1 MNKEEL
7 KNKLEEIANKS
18 KEVSLKVFF
27 AIKQKAKAV
36 FTDFQERRQKAKLA
50 KAEKETSSKN
60 IGIYD
65 KQDRE
70 LKPNTSSF
78 TIKPMSFSGQKVSV
92 KKSFFSK
99 VKSFSIN
106 PKNCFSKFTINF
118 LFLGSA
124 FVSAWLLGLSFG
136 IEAKAFCAFLALFLV
151 GLTIRYIKTSQGSLC
166 YGLLFGFFANLFI
179 FSWIFDTILG
189 GTGNFL
195 LAMLSL
201 VGLALILAT
210 PYILFALFAWQ
221 YKHKLLLFPFASA
234 CAWVALE
241 VLAQLVAYKW
251 IGFPWFVLGYTQYAN
266 LELIQISA
274 LLGAYGVS
282 FFIVFCSFGLSVILG
297 KDIQLKDRVST
308 LLFVVILSLLFFGYG
323 KKQLFE
329 ISQRENKIVKVAIVQ
344 PNTHKDMI
352 EGNLQQVSQTLSNIA
367 LVLQSY
373 PDIDLVVWPE
383 STLPDYLEEGSLK
396 DFMAQISSNTKAYQ
410 IAGGTS
416 VSKQENN
423 NKEGAAE
430 EIKEF
435 VAAGLY
441 HQGNLTDKHYKRQ
454 LVPFGEFLPLQEYLK
469 EVYDVNN
476 ISSLTGSF
484 VKGSGP
490 AKILVLEGEKE
501 TSFGAQICFE
511 SIFPILWRL
520 EVLGGAEFFV
530 NLSNDGWFLK
540 TAAPYQH
547 LRLNVFR
554 AVENNRPIVR
564 SANSGL
570 SAYINNSGK
579 IEYHT
584 NLDEQALEIIDL
596 SLPLNPEQTFYTIY
610 GDIFGFLCL
619 FLTLVFSYNCLGLS
633 QEND

>member
-1 MNKEEL
+1 MNKDEL
-7 KNKLEEIANKS
+7 KNKLEEIAVKS
-18 KEVSLKVFF
+18 KNLSLKAAF
-27 AIKQKAKAV
+27 AIKQKAKDIFA
-36 FTDFQERRQKAKLA
+36 DFQARRQKAKM
-50 KAEKETSSKN
+50 KRAEKEKLSEN

-65 KQDRE
+65 KHDKE

-99 VKSFSIN
+99 VKSFSLN
-106 PKNCFSKFTINF
+106 PKGFSKFTINF

-124 FVSAWLLGLSFG
+124 FVAAWLLGLSFS
-136 IEAKAFCAFLALFLV
+136 IEAKPFCAFLALFLM
-151 GLTIRYIKTSQGSLC
+151 GLTIRYIKTSQGSLG
-166 YGLLFGFFANLFI
+166 YGLLLGFFANIFI
-179 FSWIFDTILG
+179 FSWILDTILA
-189 GTGNFL
+189 GTANYL
-195 LAMLSL
+195 LAAGALFGLS
-201 VGLALILAT
+201 VVLAI
-210 PYILFALFAWQ
+210 PYIFFALFAWQ
-221 YKHKLLLFPFASA
+221 YKHKLLLYPFASA

-266 LELIQISA
+266 LGLIQISA

-282 FFIVFCSFGLSVILG
+282 FFIVFCSFSLSVILG
-297 KDIQLKDRVST
+297 KDVQTKDRFTSLV
-308 LLFVVILSLLFFGYG
+308 FVVIISLLFFGYG

-329 ISQRENKIVKVAIVQ
+329 TLQKENKILKIAIVQ

-352 EGNLQQVSQTLSNIA
+352 DGNIQQVNQNLENIA
-367 LVLQSY
+367 LTLQSY
-373 PDIDLVVWPE
+373 PDLDLIVWPE
-383 STLPDYLEEGSLK
+383 STLPDYLEEGALK
-396 DFMAQISSNTKAYQ
+396 DFMSQISSNTKAYQ

-416 VSKQENN
+416 VSKQENQN
-423 NKEGAAE
+423 NKEGSSE

-454 LVPFGEFLPLQEYLK
+454 LVPFGEFLPLQKYLK
-469 EVYDVNN
+469 EFYEENG

-490 AKILVLEGEKE
+490 AKVLVLEGEKE

-530 NLSNDGWFLK
+530 NLSNDGWFLQ

-564 SANSGL
+564 SANSGF
-570 SAYINNSGK
+570 SAYINNFGK
-579 IEYHT
+579 IEYHS
-584 NLDEQALEIIDL
+584 NLDEQALEVIEL

-619 FLTLVFSYNCLGLS
+619 FLTLVFSYDCLGLS